1 MTADGGRVLASVLAL
16 LAAACGA
23 PKAPETAAPAEAA
36 DAIYENAS
44 IWTGVEATAPA
55 EAIAIKGDRILFV
68 GDRPSAD
75 KLVGPDTKLIDLGG
89 AFVVPGF
96 IDNHVHFLVGGFS
109 LADADLKD
117 ASSREEFVRRI
128 AEKAATLPKGRWMQ
142 NGQWDHEAW
151 GGELPT
157 RAWIDAATPDHPVF
171 LTRYDGHM
179 ALANSRAL
187 SLAGISAA
195 TADPRGGEIVRDAA
209 GEPTGVLKDEAMAL
223 VQKVIPGPS
232 PAEWDGALAAA
243 QAHAVE
249 HGVTAVHHMSMGEW
263 DSLDAFRRAQA
274 NGDLKVRVRAFAPI
288 ADWRRLDAFVKANG
302 RGDVMLRWDGLKG
315 FVDGSL
321 GSTTAWFHEPYDDAP
336 ATSGITVSDTDALKA
351 AIEGAN
357 AAGLHLAVHAIGD
370 RANDWL
376 LDTFAEAGGPSIAER
391 RFRIEHAQHLSKAAI
406 PRFAELGV
414 IASMQPYHAIDD
426 GRWAEKRIGPERIKT
441 TYAFRSLLDARTT
454 LTFGSDWPVA
464 PLDPLQGLYAA
475 ATRATL
481 DGANPEGWAPEEKIT
496 VEEALRAYTAAN
508 AFAGFDEA
516 DLGTLEAGKLADFVV
531 LSKDILAIDP
541 AAIPQTHVVK
551 TVIGGREV
559 YSAAAPE

>member
-1 MTADGGRVLASVLAL
+1 MTANGGRLLAGVLAL

-23 PKAPETAAPAEAA
+23 PKAPETATPSETA

-44 IWTGVEATAPA
+44 IWTGVEGAARA
-55 EAIAIKGDRILFV
+55 GAIAIKGDRILSV
-68 GDRPSAD
+68 GDGPSTD
-75 KLVGPDTKLIDLGG
+75 KFAGPDTKLVDLGG
-89 AFVVPGF
+89 AFVVPGL

-109 LADADLKD
+109 LADVDLKD
-117 ASSREEFVRRI
+117 AASREEFVRRI
-128 AEKAATLPKGRWMQ
+128 AEKAAALPKGRWLQ

-179 ALANSRAL
+179 ALANSLAL
-187 SLAGISAA
+187 SLAGITAA
-195 TADPRGGEIVRDAA
+195 TADPSGGEIVRDAA
-209 GEPTGVLKDEAMAL
+209 GEPTGVLKDEAMGF
-223 VQKVIPGPS
+223 VQKVIPAPS

-243 QAHAVE
+243 QAHAVK

-263 DSLDAFRRAQA
+263 DSLDAFRRARA
-274 NGDLKVRVRAFAPI
+274 RGDLKVRVRAFAPI

-302 RGDVMLRWDGLKG
+302 RGDAMLRWDGLKG

-321 GSTTAWFHEPYDDAP
+321 GSTTAWFHEPYYDAP
-336 ATSGITVSDTDALKA
+336 ATSGITVTDTDALRA

-376 LDTFAEAGGPSIAER
+376 LDAYAEAGGALIAER

-441 TYAFRSLLDARTT
+441 TYAFRSLLDAGAT

-475 ATRATL
+475 ATRRTL
-481 DGANPEGWAPEEKIT
+481 DGANPEGWVPEEKIT

-531 LSKDILAIDP
+531 LSADVLAIDP
-541 AAIPQTHVVK
+541 AAIPQAHVVK
-551 TVIGGREV
+551 TIIGGEEV
-559 YSAAAPE
+559 YSAALE